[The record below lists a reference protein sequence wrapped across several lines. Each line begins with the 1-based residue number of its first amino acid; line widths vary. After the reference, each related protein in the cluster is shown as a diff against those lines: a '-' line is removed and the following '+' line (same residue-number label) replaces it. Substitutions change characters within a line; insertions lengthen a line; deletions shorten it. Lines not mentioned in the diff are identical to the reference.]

1 VQSVSRGLYPIVDI
15 DALSAR
21 GLSPLSFAEAVL
33 SARPPLLQLRNK
45 SGSARDSLALL
56 RALVPL
62 CRRVGT
68 LLFANDRPDLA
79 LLAGADGVHL
89 GQSDLPIGAARR
101 LAPALLVGLSTH
113 SLPELDEALGER
125 PSYVAFGPVFDT
137 GSKRNPERVVGL
149 DALSEAGARA
159 RAAGV
164 PLVAIG
170 GLDLARAA
178 LVAPHAELGAVIAAL
193 ADEPDA
199 IGERALRFQ
208 AVLSAG
214 PLSGRAS

>member
-1 VQSVSRGLYPIVDI
+1 VRGLYPIVDI
-15 DALSAR
+15 DALAAR
-21 GLSPLSFAEAVL
+21 QLSPLSFAEAVL

-45 SGSARDSLALL
+45 TGSARDTLELL
-56 RALVPL
+56 RALAPL

-89 GQSDLPIGAARR
+89 GQSDLPIDASRR
-101 LAPALLVGLSTH
+101 VAPGLLVGLSTH
-113 SLPELDEALGER
+113 TLPELEAAILER

-137 GSKRNPERVVGL
+137 ASKRNPERVVGL
-149 DALSEAGARA
+149 EALAKAGERA
-159 RAAGV
+159 RSAAI

-170 GLDLARAA
+170 GIDLERAA

-193 ADEPDA
+193 ADDPTRIA
-199 IGERALRFQ
+199 ERASGFQ
-208 AVLSAG
+208 AVFSAV
-214 PLSGRAS
+214 PVSDRAS

>member
-1 VQSVSRGLYPIVDI
+1 MRGLYPIVDI

-21 GLSPLSFAEAVL
+21 QLSPLSFAEAVL

-45 SGSARDSLALL
+45 TGSARDTLDLL

-89 GQSDLPIGAARR
+89 GQSDLPIDAARR
-101 LAPALLVGLSTH
+101 VAPGLEVGLSTH
-113 SLPELDEALGER
+113 TLSELDAALRER
-125 PSYVAFGPVFDT
+125 PNYVAFGPVFDT

-149 DALSEAGARA
+149 EALRMAGERA
-159 RAAGV
+159 RSAGI

-170 GLDLARAA
+170 GIDLSRAS

-193 ADEPDA
+193 ADAPSELA
-199 IGERALRFQ
+199 ERAARFQ
-208 AVLSAG
+208 AVFSAA
-214 PLSGRAS
+214 PNGRAS